1 MPNLLRILPVSMAF
15 AGLSSLAFAQTGPQL
30 TVGPGLIYTVA
41 SRATINLSSASFNGI
56 AFKSNP
62 ATLYVSDAHSE
73 RNNQISL
80 GNVYAIDLT
89 TGGVTRVAGTAP
101 DHTNGNIANCTAG
114 AQAVCPGDGG
124 PATSANLHEPTGLA
138 LDSAGNLFIADDRQQ
153 VIRRV
158 DAATGVITTVAGTG
172 NPNGGFSGD
181 NGPARNAAFAFPSG
195 IAFDGSNNLYIAD
208 TLNHRIRVITA
219 SNGVIDASHGVI
231 NTAAGTTAGF
241 GGDNGPAT
249 SAQLNQPFGVA
260 VDRAGNI
267 FIADSA
273 NNAIREV
280 TPADGKI
287 NTVAGQGGV
296 AGYSGDGGSATS
308 ATLQYP
314 IGIAV
319 DAGGSLYIA
328 DNRNNVVRKV
338 TGDANH
344 TISTIAGNGTAGYS
358 GDNGPAFTAR
368 LSNPTNMIM
377 DGQNNLYFVDG
388 PFSAVRKITGT
399 AAPLTL
405 PLTATGSTGSSAFPL
420 TLSNTGGQTLN
431 VSSITFPSNFTA
443 GSGGTCPPGSFN
455 LAPGA
460 SCTLPVNFVPTS
472 GGSTNG
478 TLAFNGNQ
486 PGGTTNVTLSE
497 TNGLYFVPVPLC
509 RVIDTRLSNPNF
521 GGPIFSAKETR
532 NYAIRNST
540 GLGCAASYIPAAAN
554 VQAYSLNVTVVPPGP
569 LTFVTAF
576 PGRTTLPNVST
587 LNSYDGRTK
596 ANAAI
601 VPANTGD
608 SNREIS
614 IYASDPTHVIVDIN
628 GYYVPEADPPANNN
642 GQTPLAYYPL
652 PPCRAIDTR
661 ANSGSTGSGVP
672 LLANTTTNYTLAG
685 TCGLPANAQAYALNY
700 TALPRTGNLRYI
712 TTWPTGGTQP
722 IVSTI
727 NATTGAITANAA
739 ILPAPVSANGS
750 VSVFTT
756 EDTDLIIDVAGYYAP
771 PSTNGLALYNLTPC
785 RVYDSRFAGGAPG
798 TGAPLSGDATYNT
811 NIGSSCGAS
820 PTAQS
825 YVLNTTVIPNQ
836 GKPMRYLTAW
846 AQSSG
851 QPLQSVV
858 NASDGAV
865 SSNLAVVPTVN
876 GSVSTY
882 VSETTGLILDLSA
895 YFAP

>member
-1 MPNLLRILPVSMAF
+1 MPNLLRVLPVSMAL
-15 AGLSSLAFAQTGPQL
+15 AGLSPLAFAQTGPQL

-41 SRATINLSSASFNGI
+41 SRTTINLSSASFNGI
-56 AFKSNP
+56 VFKSNP
-62 ATLYVSDAHSE
+62 ATLYVSDAHNE
-73 RNNQISL
+73 RNNTISL

-89 TGGVTRVAGTAP
+89 TGGVKIVAGAAP
-101 DHTNGNIANCTAG
+101 DHTNGNIADCTAG

-124 PATSANLHEPTGLA
+124 PATSAKLHEPAGLA
-138 LDSAGNLFIADDRQQ
+138 LDSTGNLYIADDRQR

-158 DAATGVITTVAGTG
+158 DAATGVITTIAGTG
-172 NPNGGFSGD
+172 GSGSGGDG
-181 NGPARNAAFAFPSG
+181 GPARNAAFAFPSG

-208 TLNHRIRVITA
+208 TLNHRIRIITA
-219 SNGVIDASHGVI
+219 SNGVI
-231 NTAAGTTAGF
+231 NTVAGTTAGF
-241 GGDNGPAT
+241 AGDNGPAT
-249 SAQLNQPFGVA
+249 SAQLDRPLGVA
-260 VDRAGNI
+260 VDRAGNV
-267 FIADSA
+267 FIADTQNS
-273 NNAIREV
+273 AIREV
-280 TPADGKI
+280 TAADGKI

-308 ATLQYP
+308 AKLQYP

-319 DAGGSLYIA
+319 DASGSFYIA
-328 DNRNNVVRKV
+328 DDNNNVIRKV
-338 TGDANH
+338 TGDATH
-344 TISTIAGNGTAGYS
+344 IISTIAGNTNGTAGYS
-358 GDNGPAFTAR
+358 GDNGPALTA
-368 LSNPTNMIM
+368 LLNNPTNMIV
-377 DGQNNLYFVDG
+377 DGQNNLYIVDG
-388 PFSAVRKITGT
+388 QFSAVRKITGT

-405 PLTATGSTGSSAFPL
+405 PLTGSSAFPL

-431 VSSITFPSNFTA
+431 ISSITFPSNFTA
-443 GSGGTCPPGSFN
+443 GPNATCPPGSFN
-455 LAPGA
+455 LAPGQ
-460 SCTLPVNFVPTS
+460 SCTLPVSFTS
-472 GGSTNG
+472 GGSTSG

-486 PGGTTNVTLSE
+486 PGGTTNVTLSAS
-497 TNGLYFVPVPLC
+497 NGLYFVPVPPC
-509 RVIDTRLSNPNF
+509 RVIDTRLSVPNF
-521 GGPIFSAKETR
+521 GGPAFSAKETR
-532 NYAIRNST
+532 NYAIRNSAGLGSP

-569 LTFVTAF
+569 LTFVTVF
-576 PGRTTLPNVST
+576 PGRTSLPNVST

-614 IYASDPTHVIVDIN
+614 IYASDPTHVVVDIN
-628 GYYVPEADPPANNN
+628 GYYVPEADPAANNN

-661 ANSGSTGSGVP
+661 TNSGSTGSGVP
-672 LLANTTTNYTLAG
+672 LLANTTTNYTLTG
-685 TCGLPANAQAYALNY
+685 TCGLSANAQAYALNY
-700 TALPRTGNLRYI
+700 TALPRTSSLRYI

-739 ILPAPVSANGS
+739 IVPAPASANGS

-771 PSTNGLALYNLTPC
+771 PSSSANGLALYNLTPC

-811 NIGSSCGAS
+811 NIGSSCNATS
-820 PTAQS
+820 AAQS

-846 AQSSG
+846 AQSSA
-851 QPLQSVV
+851 QPLQSVL